1 MCIIVAKKR
10 GLQLPGKETLRNCF
24 NYNSDGAGLMY
35 NYGGEVHIEKGF
47 MDFNSF
53 YKRLTELDE
62 RLDLTQSDLALHF
75 RISTSGLVDKGN
87 CHPYPISTETDQLR
101 NLKLT
106 TDIGMVHNGIIQ
118 KHIPE
123 PKSVLND
130 TQTFIKNFVH
140 GMYQANNQFLALESN
155 LKALGEEAGSKLC
168 FIDKDGMY
176 VIGQFIEE
184 KDGILYSNSSYE
196 NYNYTYSWDYDI
208 LNGDF
213 DVFDI
218 EGISLTVEEFTKAL
232 GKFEYIS
239 EDTVRCVDGSI
250 FYNNSDLVMDKDYH
264 CLFELDYKN
273 LAFNYLGDIDYP
285 DSEYYYNQWGFID

>member
-1 MCIIVAKKR
+1 
-10 GLQLPGKETLRNCF
+10 
-24 NYNSDGAGLMY
+24 
-35 NYGGEVHIEKGF
+35 
-47 MDFNSF
+47 
-53 YKRLTELDE
+53 
-62 RLDLTQSDLALHF
+62 
-75 RISTSGLVDKGN
+75 
-87 CHPYPISTETDQLR
+87 
-101 NLKLT
+101 
-106 TDIGMVHNGIIQ
+106 MVHNGIIQ

-232 GKFEYIS
+232 SKFEYVT
-239 EDTVRCVDGSI
+239 EDTVQCVDGSI
-250 FYNNSDLVMDKDYH
+250 YYNKSDLLIDKDYN
-264 CLFELDYKN
+264 CLFEIDYNN
-273 LAFNYLGDIDYP
+273 LAFNYLGDVDY
-285 DSEYYYNQWGFID
+285 DAFFLDNYYI

>member
-1 MCIIVAKKR
+1 
-10 GLQLPGKETLRNCF
+10 
-24 NYNSDGAGLMY
+24 
-35 NYGGEVHIEKGF
+35 
-47 MDFNSF
+47 
-53 YKRLTELDE
+53 
-62 RLDLTQSDLALHF
+62 
-75 RISTSGLVDKGN
+75 
-87 CHPYPISTETDQLR
+87 
-101 NLKLT
+101 
-106 TDIGMVHNGIIQ
+106 MVHNGIIQ

-196 NYNYTYSWDYDI
+196 NYTYTYSWDYDI

-213 DVFDI
+213 DIFDI

-232 GKFEYIS
+232 GKFEYVT
-239 EDTVRCVDGSI
+239 EDTVQCVDGSI
-250 FYNNSDLVMDKDYH
+250 YYNKSDLLIDKDYN
-264 CLFELDYKN
+264 CLFEIDYNN
-273 LAFNYLGDIDYP
+273 LAFNYLGDVDY
-285 DSEYYYNQWGFID
+285 DAFFLDNYYI

>member
-35 NYGGEVHIEKGF
+35 NYGGEVYIEKGF

-53 YKRLTELDE
+53 YNRLIELDE
-62 RLDLTQSDLALHF
+62 RLDLTYSDLALHF

-176 VIGQFIEE
+176 V
-184 KDGILYSNSSYE
+184 
-196 NYNYTYSWDYDI
+196 
-208 LNGDF
+208 
-213 DVFDI
+213 
-218 EGISLTVEEFTKAL
+218 
-232 GKFEYIS
+232 
-239 EDTVRCVDGSI
+239 
-250 FYNNSDLVMDKDYH
+250 
-264 CLFELDYKN
+264 N
-273 LAFNYLGDIDYP
+273 LRFL
-285 DSEYYYNQWGFID
+285 S